1 MDTPKNPKFRLCFQL
16 YKAEIHYAHT
26 VLGGS
31 HLEGKTRVFSNKS
44 KDWIP
49 PTIPNSVFVFSFTKP
64 KFTVLIRYLG
74 GLIFKEKYMFF
85 LVKKKTGFWDFL
97 GRPVT
102 FFKHVF

>member
-1 MDTPKNPKFRLCFQL
+1 MINVFEMMLKVRALRSCKN
-16 YKAEIHYAHT
+16 YAHT

-31 HLEGKTRVFSNKS
+31 HLEGKTRGFSNKS

-49 PTIPNSVFVFSFTKP
+49 PTIPNSVFVFSFTKS

-85 LVKKKTGFWDFL
+85 
-97 GRPVT
+97 
-102 FFKHVF
+102 